1 MAMIRLTC
9 VLALLWGAGAWAASR
24 PTVVELYTSEGCSS
38 CPPAD
43 QLLGTL
49 ARRPDVL
56 ALAFHVGYWD
66 SLGWP
71 DRFAL
76 PYADQRQ
83 SRYAHQFALASVF
96 TPQMVVDGQ
105 HSFIGSDQRGILP
118 AIASHDG
125 IAISI
130 EARAEQLQV
139 DVGAGSMPAAA
150 EVLLLAL
157 LPETQTAIGRGEN
170 SGRTLRE
177 VNVVRA
183 SFALGRFDGSARRY
197 TLARSALPADASSA
211 AVLIQQDG
219 QRAMLGAAM
228 VALH

>member
-1 MAMIRLTC
+1 MIRLMC
-9 VLALLWGAGAWAASR
+9 VLALLWGPGAWAASR
-24 PTVVELYTSEGCSS
+24 PAVVELYTSEGCSS

-56 ALAFHVGYWD
+56 ALAFHVRYWD

-83 SRYAHQFALASVF
+83 ARYAHQFALASVF
-96 TPQMVVDGQ
+96 TPQIVVDGQ
-105 HSFIGSDQRGILP
+105 HSFIGSDPRDILP
-118 AIASHDG
+118 AIAASPDG
-125 IAISI
+125 LAISI
-130 EARAEQLQV
+130 EARTEQLQV

-157 LPETQTAIGRGEN
+157 LPETHTAIGRGEN

-183 SFALGRFDGSARRY
+183 SFTLGRFDGSARRY
-197 TLARSALPADASSA
+197 TIARSALPADAGAA

-228 VALH
+228 VSLR